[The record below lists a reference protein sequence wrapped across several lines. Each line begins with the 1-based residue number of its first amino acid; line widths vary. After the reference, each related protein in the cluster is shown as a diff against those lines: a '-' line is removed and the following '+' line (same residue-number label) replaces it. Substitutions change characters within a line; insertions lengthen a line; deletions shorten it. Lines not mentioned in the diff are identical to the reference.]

1 MQVESGKSMFFAEE
15 QHVKDAEG
23 RVSAVRGTSRHPIG
37 HSVALERGSR
47 GYGLVTE
54 GQELSVLNSS

>member
-1 MQVESGKSMFFAEE
+1 MQVESGKSMFFSEE
-15 QHVKDAEG
+15 QHVKDEEG

-37 HSVALERGSR
+37 HSIALERGSR

>member
-1 MQVESGKSMFFAEE
+1 MQLESRKSMIFAEE
-15 QHVKDAEG
+15 QRVKDAEG
-23 RVSAVRGTSRHPIG
+23 RVSAVRGTSSHPVG
-37 HSVALERGSR
+37 HSVVLKWGSR